1 MDYAV
6 IYRTGG
12 TKRCEWRRV
21 FVVYRTL
28 DAANAGVERLERM
41 GYKALR
47 FEAATLDAIGLPI
60 GWEPKSVDFER
71 DQIIVDRYATLHV
84 KAA

>member
-1 MDYAV
+1 MAYAIV
-6 IYRTGG
+6 YRTGG
-12 TKRCEWRRV
+12 TKRCEWRKLFNV
-21 FVVYRTL
+21 CQTL
-28 DAANAGVERLERM
+28 DQANANVERLERM

-47 FEAATLDAIGLPI
+47 FETATLDAIGLPI

-71 DQIIVDRYATLHV
+71 DQIIIDQYATLHI